1 MDQHVAR
8 ERGCEE
14 RDRVAVLEDF
24 RNHSV
29 RLSRRWFPCPGGTG
43 SLGAA
48 RWAGRDGGAK

>member
-8 ERGCEE
+8 QRGCEE